1 MVRIISAIAIFC
13 LLPSSAALA
22 DASAFG
28 TPLWT
33 GLYIGAGGGLKALNN
48 TVTAVPGDAVKD
60 DPGAIGAHVS
70 LDGLG
75 GDGAFFSL
83 GIGGDY
89 QFHDRFLVGAFFDYD
104 FDTLATNVD
113 VSIPGIP
120 LQAHGK
126 VEIDDSWSV
135 GGRLGFLPSPS
146 ALLFLSAG
154 YTRLG
159 STDISANISGP
170 AEISARAASPASPAS
185 SMAAA
190 SRRCLPITS
199 RSRVSTATRIL
210 EAETSRCRPSRASIS
225 TVSFRHRS
233 SRPCMSAGSP
243 SAIAS
248 SRVVHLQG
256 RPAPGAGF
264 AFAWSC

>member
-170 AEISARAASPASPAS
+170 AEISARASVS
-185 SMAAA
+185 SIAGIFYGGGFETLLTDHI
-190 SRRCLPITS
+190 SLKGEYRYTDFGSGDITLP
-199 RSRVSTATRIL
+199 
-210 EAETSRCRPSRASIS
+210 
-225 TVSFRHRS
+225 TVEGIDLNGFV
-233 SRPCMSAGSP
+233 SP
-243 SAIAS
+243 SIEPTLH
-248 SRVVHLQG
+248 VG
-256 RPAPGAGF
+256 RLSLGYRF
-264 AFAWSC
+264 